1 MALKARQLRF
11 CQEYLIDLNGSRAA
25 VRAGY
30 SEVGCATQAGRLL
43 MNAEICSEIA
53 KLRAAQEKRLEIT
66 ADRVLK
72 EWGKIAFANLGDY
85 LNVHPDGTA
94 RVDLSEMTP
103 EQAAALS
110 EVTVDQYTEGNGKS
124 EREVKKIKIK
134 LADKKG
140 ALDSIAKHLGM
151 FTNKELDPEGF
162 KLIFSSVLDE

>member
-1 MALKARQLRF
+1 MALSPRQQRF
-11 CQEYLIDLNGSRAA
+11 CQEYLVDLNGTRAV

-30 SEVGCATQAGRLL
+30 SSKGASLQAVRLL
-43 MNAEICSEIA
+43 AIASVSLEIA

-85 LNVHPDGTA
+85 ITVLEDGTA
-94 RVDLSEMTP
+94 IVDLSAMTP
-103 EQAAALS
+103 DQAAALG
-110 EVTVDQYTEGNGKS
+110 EVTVDEYSEGPKQKP
-124 EREVKKIKIK
+124 RQVKKIKIK
-134 LADKKG
+134 LGDKKG

>member
-1 MALKARQLRF
+1 MALKPRQQRF

-43 MNAEICSEIA
+43 TNAEICSEIA

-72 EWGKIAFANLGDY
+72 EWGKIAFATLGDY
-85 LNVHPDGTA
+85 ITVLGDGTA
-94 RVDLSEMTP
+94 IVDLSEMTP
-103 EQAAALS
+103 DQAAALGEITIDEYS
-110 EVTVDQYTEGNGKS
+110 EGPKEKPRQ
-124 EREVKKIKIK
+124 VKKIKIK
-134 LADKKG
+134 LGDKKG

-151 FTNKELDPEGF
+151 FTNKEVDLEGF